1 MKSLP
6 AGEKQKTLL
15 LIVRCWLA
23 LGDYESATAEYLE
36 IEDDMEVKSEAK
48 ISLAVSMIR
57 NNPKMAL
64 QLLAGVPI
72 FSLRMRGVKECADEL
87 LSDKLAGKRAAALDI
102 LSELTLMAVADEKCA
117 DMLIAKW
124 VGLSN
129 DRKAITES
137 LTKIGYPIKDVLT
150 GQLNEPALG
159 QD

>member
-1 MKSLP
+1 M
-6 AGEKQKTLL
+6 
-15 LIVRCWLA
+15 
-23 LGDYESATAEYLE
+23 
-36 IEDDMEVKSEAK
+36 
-48 ISLAVSMIR
+48 
-57 NNPKMAL
+57 
-64 QLLAGVPI
+64 
-72 FSLRMRGVKECADEL
+72 

>member
-1 MKSLP
+1 
-6 AGEKQKTLL
+6 
-15 LIVRCWLA
+15 
-23 LGDYESATAEYLE
+23 LGDYENATAEYLQ
-36 IEDDMEVKSEAK
+36 IEDDMKVKSEAK

-64 QLLAGVPI
+64 QLLASVPI

-87 LSDKLAGKRAAALDI
+87 LSDKLAGKRAATLDI
-102 LSELTLMAVADEKCA
+102 LAELTLMAVADEKCA

-124 VGLSN
+124 VSLSN